1 MPIERLSSFSWQN
14 ASFKSIIRALE
25 KCVPNLRRRISL
37 PCWRTDLTP
46 IEIMSW
52 FMGPN
57 ARNEETNSWKS
68 LWSWC
73 KILVMLVFAFKMEF
87 FFMFMHPLQC
97 IDSNWF
103 QETPLPMSFT
113 LRKRSEFPPPAP
125 NCRKVDELL
134 FSLRSVSVCM
144 CYECSANMI
153 KEPWVLLLE
162 IRLPINSTK
171 KNKNNQW
178 LKVNNQYMSLKR

>member
-57 ARNEETNSWKS
+57 SRNEETNSWKS

-87 FFMFMHPLQC
+87 FSCLCIHFNVLIPIGFKKRLCQWASRCEREVNSHHQHRTVGKSMNSYSAWDRFQC
-97 IDSNWF
+97 VCV
-103 QETPLPMSFT
+103 MSV
-113 LRKRSEFPPPAP
+113 RRIWSR
-125 NCRKVDELL
+125 NH
-134 FSLRSVSVCM
+134 
-144 CYECSANMI
+144 ECCCWKSGY
-153 KEPWVLLLE
+153 
-162 IRLPINSTK
+162 R
-171 KNKNNQW
+171 
-178 LKVNNQYMSLKR
+178 